1 MKKKIERLLELVER
15 IESLNNQIDILD
27 ENIDMYPKEFVD
39 LKEKDRRSALRHND
53 QIIILESKISE
64 IAKTLTLWT

>member
-1 MKKKIERLLELVER
+1 MKKKIEKLLELVER

-39 LKEKDRRSALRHND
+39 LKEKDRRSVLRHGR
-53 QIIILESKISE
+53 QIVILESKISE
-64 IAKTLTLWT
+64 IAKTLTP

>member
-1 MKKKIERLLELVER
+1 MKKKIEKLLELVER

-39 LKEKDRRSALRHND
+39 LKEKDRRSVLRHGR
-53 QIIILESKISE
+53 QIVILESKISE
-64 IAKTLTLWT
+64 IVKTLTP

>member
-1 MKKKIERLLELVER
+1 MKKKIEKLLEIVER

-39 LKEKDRRSALRHND
+39 LKEKDRRSVLRHND
-53 QIIILESKISE
+53 QILILESRISE
-64 IAKTLTLWT
+64 IAKTLTK